1 MGIGSNHQ
9 ARKRS
14 TTGVLGALG
23 VALIAGAAL
32 GAASLA
38 APGMSLTAAHIDAA
52 SGIPPTGTV
61 LPLFSPA
68 YMGSHWSM
76 TQTEAVTIAKN
87 YDLIAAQTSIFA
99 KYSAAMK
106 QANPQLELVA
116 YMNGMFD
123 QSAGGT
129 KYPASWYELDASGKR
144 IQSKG
149 FGNYLMDPGNPA
161 WAQNVASEC
170 TAALASSGYTGCF
183 LDTMGTAPLG
193 AGYDTG
199 LPINPATGAV
209 WTATAWIAAT
219 SSEGAAVKAA
229 NPNAVV
235 VLNGLSSGGKYYST
249 SASTAPLL
257 APTGA
262 AMAEVWLRTAGG
274 SITAFPKQSKWLE
287 DVNMLVAAEH
297 AGQSVLTTTKLF
309 TTATAAQETQWHKF
323 ALSSFLLAADGHSYF
338 SFDGSQSDASLTAD
352 SAWDHVAIGTPLGA
366 FAQSGALY
374 DRSFSNGVVWV
385 NPSSSPVTITFS
397 AQHLNLA
404 GAQVTSETLAPDT
417 GDVFLQG

>member
-9 ARKRS
+9 TRKRS
-14 TTGVLGALG
+14 TTPALGALAVALLAG
-23 VALIAGAAL
+23 VAI
-32 GAASLA
+32 GAASHA
-38 APGMSLTAAHIDAA
+38 APGMSLTAAHVDAEG
-52 SGIPPTGTV
+52 GIPPTGTV
-61 LPLFSPA
+61 LPLFSPV

-76 TQTEAVTIAKN
+76 TQTEAVAIAKDF
-87 YDLIAAQTSIFA
+87 DLVAAQANIFA
-99 KYSAAMK
+99 PYSAAMK

-123 QSAGGT
+123 QSKGGT

-149 FGNYLMDPGNPA
+149 FGNYLMNPGNPA

-170 TAALASSGYTGCF
+170 AAALASSGYAGCF

-209 WTATAWIAAT
+209 WTANAWIAAT
-219 SSEGAAVKAA
+219 SGEGAAVRSA

-249 SASTAPLL
+249 NASTAPLL

-262 AMAEVWLRTAGG
+262 AMAEVWLRTARGP
-274 SITAFPKQSKWLE
+274 ITGFPKQSKWLQ
-287 DVNMLVAAEH
+287 DVNMLVAAEK
-297 AGQSVLTTTKLF
+297 AGESVLTTTKLF
-309 TTATAAQETQWHKF
+309 TSATAAQETQWHKF
-323 ALSSFLLAADGHSYF
+323 ALASFLLAADGHSYF
-338 SFDGSQSDASLTAD
+338 SFDGSQADASLTAD

-366 FAQSGALY
+366 YAQSRSPL
-374 DRSFSNGVVWV
+374 RSFVQQRRRLGQSL
-385 NPSSSPVTITFS
+385 
-397 AQHLNLA
+397 HLSRDDHVLRA
-404 GAQVTSETLAPDT
+404 ALESRGRTSHL
-417 GDVFLQG
+417 